1 MGVFLRWGAF
11 GIIVVA
17 ALIYAYNASKGLA
30 EQRQQSRA
38 ATNSQQEDSQSDEEN
53 DEAPGA
59 EPAAEVTPQCEEELQ
74 VVEIA
79 LTARREQ
86 QPIDRLMRH
95 QLIAFQ
101 SDPKRRQR
109 LENVATKWFERSGA
123 EPDEAETRQAVLR
136 DCWLFSPAP

>member
-30 EQRQQSRA
+30 ERRQQTRA
-38 ATNSQQEDSQSDEEN
+38 AATSQQGEVQGS
-53 DEAPGA
+53 EAA
-59 EPAAEVTPQCEEELQ
+59 EAAPDAEAAAEVTPACEEELQ

-79 LTARREQ
+79 LAARREQ
-86 QPIDRLMRH
+86 QPIDRLLRH

-109 LENVATKWFERSGA
+109 LENVATKWFQRSGA
-123 EPDEAETRQAVLR
+123 EPDETEMRQAVLR